1 MWPEPAKDR
10 DLENQTGKLGV
21 AVYTSNLSTQKP
33 QPGYKFKPRQAYSEG
48 KQQEKGQAGV

>member
-1 MWPEPAKDR
+1 MCPVPAKDR

-21 AVYTSNLSTQKP
+21 AAYTSNLSTQKP